1 MKERMELAL
10 GRLKEIVS
18 EKPELPGDWRDF
30 FVAQCR
36 FLLLLDEAGREQ
48 AWDAAKNRRL
58 YEDILPENYEKSW
71 CDPAKA
77 CAAFGREY
85 GQLAA
90 AVAAEMRA
98 AIPAAVEGSTES
110 LLIRMELLL
119 QLYHMTE
126 RSFAEE
132 QSAPPAEQIREVFAS
147 YVSDYYETECG
158 LRIRQL
164 VDASQDFALRIIRG
178 ADLSD
183 PSYLYRFGEYITENE
198 IELARY
204 INALPEEKV
213 RLMADT
219 WTEAYRMGFI
229 TTGKDL
235 SKKKSVNIEYPLG
248 FERVVRLAVG
258 NFEKMGLRN
267 VIFRAAAS
275 VFHGYSVRKR
285 GYYGAD
291 PNPQYTEDHREDSA
305 LILDGQLVTRHLECV
320 TQAYEAVKELAA
332 GHAGPAVMESFGE
345 KPFVPVEKP
354 EACRYSEEQRAL
366 DTRFRTENSV
376 ITNRY
381 VPGEE
386 RSFTIIAFPVPAIGK
401 DFPGIFDATIR
412 INTLDY
418 RTYQRIQ
425 ASIIDALNDCVKV
438 HVQGMKGNRTE
449 LSVSLYP
456 LTDPSKQAIF
466 ENCVADV
473 NVPVGEVFTTPV
485 LKGTNGRLHVS
496 RVFLN
501 QLEFKDL
508 CIELTDGLVSGYD
521 CANYASPEQNRKYI
535 EDHLLFHHKT
545 LPMGEMAIGT
555 NTVAYVTAE
564 RFGIGALLPIL
575 IAEKTGPHFAF
586 GDSCYSHAEDVAVF
600 NPDGKE
606 IVARDNEISL
616 CRKTDISKAY
626 FGCHTDV
633 TLPYDELGLLEG
645 VRADGSSV
653 CIIRSGRFVLPGTEE
668 LNKAFEEAAIN

>member
-10 GRLKEIVS
+10 GRLKEITE
-18 EKPELPGDWRDF
+18 EKPELPGDWQDF

-36 FLLLLDEAGREQ
+36 FLLLLKEAGDEQ
-48 AWDAAKNRRL
+48 AWDGVKNRRL

-71 CDPAKA
+71 CDPVKA
-77 CAAFGREY
+77 CGALGREY

-98 AIPAAVEGSTES
+98 AIPAAVEGKTES

-132 QSAPPAEQIREVFAS
+132 ETAPDVQQFREVFAS
-147 YVSDYYETECG
+147 YVYDYYETECA
-158 LRIRQL
+158 LRIKQL
-164 VDASQDFALRIIRG
+164 VDPSEDFALRIIME

-183 PSYLYRFGEYITENE
+183 PSYLYRFGEYITDTEL
-198 IELARY
+198 ELARY
-204 INALPEEKV
+204 IHGLPEEKV

-219 WTEAYRMGFI
+219 WTEAYRMGFV
-229 TTGKDL
+229 TGGKDL
-235 SKKKSVNIEYPLG
+235 SRKTGVAVEYPLG
-248 FERVVRLAVG
+248 FERVARLAVK
-258 NFEKMGLRN
+258 NFEAMGLKS
-267 VIFRAAAS
+267 VVFRATGS
-275 VFHGYSVRKR
+275 VFHGYNIRKR
-285 GYYGAD
+285 GYFGAD

-305 LILDGQLVTRHLECV
+305 LFLNGQFVTRHLECV
-320 TQAYEAVKELAA
+320 TQAFEAVKELAK
-332 GHAGPAVMESFGE
+332 GHAGPAVMETFGE
-345 KPFVPVEKP
+345 TPFVPQEKG
-354 EACRYSEEQRAL
+354 EACRLSEEQQWL

-381 VPGEE
+381 IPGEE
-386 RSFTIIAFPVPAIGK
+386 RSFTIIAFPVPAIGER
-401 DFPGIFDATIR
+401 FSEIFDATIR

-425 ASIIDALNDCVKV
+425 AAIIDALNDCEKV
-438 HVQGMKGNRTE
+438 HVQGMNGNRTD
-449 LSVSLYP
+449 LTVSLYP

-501 QLEFKDL
+501 QLEYKEL
-508 CIELTDGLVSGYD
+508 CLDFTDGMVSGYD
-521 CANYASPEQNRKYI
+521 CANYEKPEQNRKYI
-535 EDHLLFHHKT
+535 EDHVLFHHES

-555 NTVAYVTAE
+555 NTYAYVTAE

-575 IAEKTGPHFAF
+575 IAEKTGPHFAV
-586 GDSCYSHAEDVAVF
+586 GDSCYSHAEDVAVY

-606 IVARDNEISL
+606 IVAKDNEVSL
-616 CRKTDISKAY
+616 LRKSDISKAY

-645 VRADGSSV
+645 IRADGSSV
-653 CIIRSGRFVLPGTEE
+653 QIIRSGRFVLPGTEE
-668 LNKAFEEAAIN
+668 LNRAFEEA